1 MESKKKNVRN
11 EPLRSNNILTTL
23 SEYLILIL
31 RMQCNTRM

>member
-1 MESKKKNVRN
+1 MESTKNVRN
-11 EPLRSNNILTTL
+11 EPLRSNNILATL